1 MATFGEATYR
11 VRKPGLLSPVE
22 SSLHVIEHDR
32 KRGNAT
38 QRIDG
43 AEPGLGPGRRDVLRV
58 CFLFTHG
65 TLSATAWYFPNPGS
79 A

>member
-1 MATFGEATYR
+1 MAAFGEAAYQ
-11 VRKPGLLSPVE
+11 VWEPGLLSPVE
-22 SSLHVIEHDR
+22 SPLHVVEHDR
-32 KRGNAT
+32 KRGNAA

-65 TLSATAWYFPNPGS
+65 TLSATKGYFPNPGR